1 MFYENFD
8 FYQRSNKE
16 VKYVIGIF
24 DYRQGSL
31 DEPKQ
36 EDMLEQ
42 NRFDVY
48 LHVAKEWKGVQA
60 YKKVAEFLKCM
71 AEEGIIYGDLKPS
84 KYFFA

>member
-1 MFYENFD
+1 MFYDDFD
-8 FYQRSNKE
+8 FYQRQNKK

-31 DEPKQ
+31 DEP
-36 EDMLEQ
+36 EDMLV
-42 NRFDVY
+42 RFDEH
-48 LHVAKEWKGVQA
+48 LRFAGEWKGSQA

-84 KYFFA
+84 K